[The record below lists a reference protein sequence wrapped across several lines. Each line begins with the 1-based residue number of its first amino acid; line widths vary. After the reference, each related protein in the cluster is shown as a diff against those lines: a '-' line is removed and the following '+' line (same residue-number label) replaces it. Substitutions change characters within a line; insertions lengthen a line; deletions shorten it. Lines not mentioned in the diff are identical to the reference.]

1 MRKGKEKVFIVN
13 TNIGKMTID
22 NKKIQIQDIQEL
34 KEPQAVTFTFDTAKD
49 FFIFGLSGL
58 IQKIKGLPESNSLK
72 SKVKE
77 LEEMRAFFDTR
88 VTAFRIAPSP
98 GSPIPYRYDVAYRAI
113 GKETK
118 EEVEQRIKTYLH
130 SQPFNMILGQAD
142 PRVLEILR
150 QKEDLRKKEEDLA
163 RREAELKRK
172 ESKVGKFKRS
182 GHLTDQIL
190 QYNYPKEKKQQL
202 GLFDRLNQAT
212 MKEIEKSGIEKKEIV
227 EGIKLSP
234 SETKVIDCLC
244 KLLHENSQISDPK
257 EESYYSGNLDFDVM
271 DYGTEKDT
279 PAPKLAFTLYEL
291 TREYKGGE
299 IISGK
304 DVENVKQILNDLD
317 NKRFLLSYVETVR
330 TVGGGRVERKI
341 EDFRKLIHIV
351 KISQTEYSKED
362 IELSRQEETVIVLS
376 PIFRRQ
382 IDSKFILYPN
392 DITRRTIIAYG
403 SHNLSD
409 IALRLRDYLMR
420 EHSSKRFKPEIGMEK
435 LYYLLSEKWMNE
447 SRKSMVKKYTD
458 KALETVKNLGILL
471 SYEIKPTS
479 SGDKKIVF
487 TLNKNWE

>member
-1 MRKGKEKVFIVN
+1 MRKGKEKVFINKPIEIRVDIN
-13 TNIGKMTID
+13 NPTTTIME
-22 NKKIQIQDIQEL
+22 IFV
-34 KEPQAVTFTFDTAKD
+34 KEDRKAEVQTFKTTLQYLLFVLGRLVHAFKSNPEEKAKLEYLTEMRD
-49 FFIFGLSGL
+49 FFSSSIVS
-58 IQKIKGLPESNSLK
+58 IKLVEAPG
-72 SKVKE
+72 KE
-77 LEEMRAFFDTR
+77 
-88 VTAFRIAPSP
+88 
-98 GSPIPYRYDVAYRAI
+98 IPYDFEVRFKRKKGSTV
-113 GKETK
+113 
-118 EEVEQRIKTYLH
+118 EEVESKMKEYLH
-130 SQPFNMILGQAD
+130 SQVFHLILGQAD
-142 PRVLEILR
+142 PGILEILK
-150 QKEDLRKKEEDLA
+150 QKEYLIEKEEDLA

-304 DVENVKQILNDLD
+304 DVENVKEILTDLD
-317 NKRFLLSYVETVR
+317 NKRFLLSYVETIR

-420 EHSSKRFKPEIGMEK
+420 EHSSKRFTPEIGMEK

-447 SRKSMVKKYTD
+447 SRKKKVKEYTD

-471 SYEIKPTS
+471 SYEIKPAS

-487 TLNKNWE
+487 TLNENWE